1 MDRTIS
7 IEMYSLLVNT
17 LMILGV
23 SSLLRVLFAVIF
35 KKKKR
40 IIFLIHNFI
49 VVVLFDYFLFKFHQQ
64 RENLNAEYSALEVN
78 ALLVLVL
85 IANLYFAY
93 DLFSFIRD
101 MIRKKTKVTS
111 KKPEHLNHNHFPS
124 HLNSYFTPLE
134 SVSNLLCALGLYGIK
149 LPKFQVVIILK

>member
-49 VVVLFDYFLFKFHQQ
+49 VVVLFDYFLFKF
-64 RENLNAEYSALEVN
+64 L
-78 ALLVLVL
+78 ALL
-85 IANLYFAY
+85 
-93 DLFSFIRD
+93 SF
-101 MIRKKTKVTS
+101 
-111 KKPEHLNHNHFPS
+111 
-124 HLNSYFTPLE
+124 
-134 SVSNLLCALGLYGIK
+134 
-149 LPKFQVVIILK
+149 VVNFRNFCL

>member
-23 SSLLRVLFAVIF
+23 SSLLRVLFSVIF

-49 VVVLFDYFLFKFHQQ
+49 VVVLFDYFLFKF
-64 RENLNAEYSALEVN
+64 L
-78 ALLVLVL
+78 ALL
-85 IANLYFAY
+85 
-93 DLFSFIRD
+93 SF
-101 MIRKKTKVTS
+101 
-111 KKPEHLNHNHFPS
+111 
-124 HLNSYFTPLE
+124 
-134 SVSNLLCALGLYGIK
+134 
-149 LPKFQVVIILK
+149 VVNFRNFCL